1 MTKNTAGKL
10 YDGSVRRRLHHC
22 PIEVMITA
30 DFLHR
35 CCYKNKYDIL
45 FLCAVQMLPHGF
57 ILKIHCGRLRFSCE
71 HLVQIPLLLMTEK
84 KDLPA
89 VVSHHSDSCPLA
101 PSAFHEVQADF
112 HTGGDICHTNHT
124 ERNPLLCSFIN
135 DMVIF
140 MQLFYGLPHIF
151 KIGSLFRSVSVIIFR
166 STGLY
171 ISLTL
176 YRLFPQIFHSFTDK
190 SIVNL
195 SISRII
201 PAVHRFHICPELIT
215 KHKSTLFFPRKEGIV
230 TFQSCLI

>member
-1 MTKNTAGKL
+1 M
-10 YDGSVRRRLHHC
+10 
-22 PIEVMITA
+22 
-30 DFLHR
+30 
-35 CCYKNKYDIL
+35 
-45 FLCAVQMLPHGF
+45 
-57 ILKIHCGRLRFSCE
+57 
-71 HLVQIPLLLMTEK
+71 
-84 KDLPA
+84 
-89 VVSHHSDSCPLA
+89 VSHHSDSCPLA

-140 MQLFYGLPHIF
+140 MQLFYGFSYIF

-166 STGLY
+166 SAELY